1 MYYEARFG
9 TSGFESFLF
18 PLCPASFSGTQHNTA
33 NNARLTVRRRIFTNL
48 ARTNEAIDIVP
59 RVEFDDPF
67 RRGGIIRRASGKQ
80 SGISIYGAN
89 RRETNATAC
98 TRLDCRKRTVG
109 ELGGG
114 LLSSN
119 ERNGGRLSIRSIYL
133 K

>member
-1 MYYEARFG
+1 M
-9 TSGFESFLF
+9 
-18 PLCPASFSGTQHNTA
+18 
-33 NNARLTVRRRIFTNL
+33 NL

-67 RRGGIIRRASGKQ
+67 RRGGIIRRASRKQ

-114 LLSSN
+114 LLLLM